1 MKVLFIREMENKRI
15 RIGVGEGDDAKRYT
29 LTPRTLSALGLVRGM
44 EVDEQMLSLIEAE
57 DASYRALSKALSLL
71 SYGDNTAHGLFMKL
85 LRAGF
90 SREVAEEAVAE
101 CKRLGYIDER
111 RQLRSLI
118 LNDANRTLYG
128 PAYILRRLG
137 SKGYKTADIR
147 EITDELVREGEID
160 FTKNFKLLCEK
171 RGATD
176 PNVRYALLYK
186 YGYRSGDFYEEDT

>member
-15 RIGVGEGDDAKRYT
+15 RIGIGDGDDVCRYT
-29 LTPRTLSALGLVRGM
+29 LSALTLSRLGLVRGM
-44 EVDEQMLSLIEAE
+44 EIDEEMLSEIETE
-57 DASYRALSKALSLL
+57 DASYRALKKALSLL
-71 SYGDNTAHGLFMKL
+71 SYGDNTAHGLFLKL

-90 SREVAEEAVAE
+90 SREISEEAVAE
-101 CKRLGYIDER
+101 CQRLGYIDER

-118 LNDANRTLYG
+118 LNDANRSLYG

-147 EITDELVREGEID
+147 EITDELIKDGEID

-186 YGYRSGDFYEEDT
+186 YGYRSGDYYEEDI